1 MAIRQEFELSIG
13 ELARR
18 NGVTLDALR
27 YYERLGLLPRARRTT
42 GGFRMFA
49 SGATERIRFIKQAQA
64 NGLSLAEIRQLLAFQ
79 DRGGRERCRHVHRLL
94 GLKLEALETK
104 LAHLQEFRK
113 TLREYL
119 AQCERSLSGAADA
132 ECPVVERLEGREK

>member
-1 MAIRQEFELSIG
+1 MVTRQESELRIG

-27 YYERLGLLPRARRTT
+27 YYERLGLLPRARRTA

-49 SGATERIRFIKQAQA
+49 SGATERIHFIKQAQA

-79 DRGGRERCRHVHRLL
+79 DRGGREQCRHVHRLL
-94 GLKLEALETK
+94 GLKLAELETK
-104 LAHLQEFRK
+104 LAHLQGFRK
-113 TLREYL
+113 TLRAYL
-119 AQCERSLSGAADA
+119 AQCERSLSGAADS